1 MRGYDFHWE
10 KISQY
15 PSHCDINIITNDI
28 RVALKELDQ
37 KNREKLMYMINA
49 ALGYFFSVNDILS
62 NICSNPNSIEYIDAI
77 LCLLCLSCSYRE
89 ISVFYVNMIISKYP
103 LVLQD
108 TSLFM
113 SYDDPLRA
121 IIDRR
126 TNASVNMIRIFV
138 CNGIVINRKLLYG
151 WTYLKLALKADMLSQ
166 ADYLLEH
173 GAEFPVEGVT
183 PNHILIR
190 KRRACRDAVMAV
202 LGVFLRRCRFNKNVA
217 INILKPMIW
226 ESRLRE
232 EWSTPP
238 SGGSTNKKTKTQNL
252 L

>member
-15 PSHCDINIITNDI
+15 PSHSDINIITNDI

-37 KNREKLMYMINA
+37 KDREKLVYMINA
-49 ALGYFFSVNDILS
+49 ALAYFFSVNDILS

-77 LCLLCLSCSYRE
+77 LCLLCLGCSYRE
-89 ISVFYVNMIISKYP
+89 ISVSYVNMIISKYP

-113 SYDDPLRA
+113 SYDDPLHD
-121 IIDRR
+121 IISHK
-126 TNASVNMIRIFV
+126 TNANANMMSVFLR
-138 CNGIVINRKLLYG
+138 NGIDINRKLTGG
-151 WTYLKLALKADMLSQ
+151 WTYLGSSFRANLLST
-166 ADYLLEH
+166 ADYFLEH
-173 GAEFPVEGVT
+173 GAKFPVETGT
-183 PNHILIR
+183 PNHVLIR

-226 ESRLRE
+226 ETRLDER
-232 EWSTPP
+232 WSNPP
-238 SGGSTNKKTKTQNL
+238 ERSSNHKKRKE
-252 L
+252 